1 MRGNRRKTQSGAAL
15 IEFALSF
22 TLLAMLGI
30 GALSFGLAVQT
41 SEVLADA
48 ANAGALYGANS
59 TYDSVSTTTGY
70 TWPPFV
76 GIQAVVLQSAAGVP
90 GLAAPTVS
98 YWCTCSYGGAIVAC
112 SSACGSD
119 QPLSYITVKVSATF
133 PSFFPYFGLP
143 ATFTINSI
151 STMPVE

>member
-1 MRGNRRKTQSGAAL
+1 MRRDRSKTQSGQAL
-15 IEFALSF
+15 VEFALSF
-22 TLLAMLGI
+22 ASLAILGI

-70 TWPPFV
+70 TWPNFV
-76 GIQAVVLQSAAGVP
+76 GIQAVVLQSASGVR
-90 GLAAPTVS
+90 GLNTTPTVS
-98 YWCTCSYGGAIVAC
+98 YWCTCNGAVVAC
-112 SSACGSD
+112 SYNCSGD
-119 QPLSYITVKVSATF
+119 QPLAYVTVIVSASY
-133 PSFFPYFGLP
+133 PNFFHYGGLP
-143 ATFTINSI
+143 ATFTIQSS